1 MWQRNLWVLCICV
14 ALSGASYTM
23 LIPFLPL
30 YLLELNVKQ
39 ADVAVW
45 SGLIFS
51 STFLVAAI
59 LAPYW
64 GRMADQMG
72 KKRMLIRAGF
82 CLAIVYFLGSLA
94 RTPLELLGMRL
105 LQGVA
110 NGFVPASFA
119 IVSSSVPEY
128 KIGTSLGFMQT
139 GLLCGGI
146 MGPLLGGTLS
156 HLYGMRQSFMI
167 AAVIILL
174 ATVAVWL
181 LVEEPKSS
189 VAKKTGSIR
198 DDVRAVLS
206 NRLLGKLLVLLLL
219 VQMTTM
225 ILQPLITLYIAELQ
239 GGLAGADLL
248 AGFIFG
254 LTGVAGALAAP
265 FWGRLGQKRGF
276 YQILIITLAGAGVI
290 NSLQFFVGQITQFSV
305 IQFCFGLF
313 IAGVIPAINAMVI
326 ANTDQDFRGRAFGLT
341 NSANQLGSMLGPILG
356 GIISSLSGIKFVF
369 IFTGFVLVGSALAVW
384 YTKDMQQ
391 ESR

>member
-72 KKRMLIRAGF
+72 KKRMMLRAGF

-156 HLYGMRQSFMI
+156 HL
-167 AAVIILL
+167 
-174 ATVAVWL
+174 
-181 LVEEPKSS
+181 
-189 VAKKTGSIR
+189 
-198 DDVRAVLS
+198 
-206 NRLLGKLLVLLLL
+206 
-219 VQMTTM
+219 
-225 ILQPLITLYIAELQ
+225 
-239 GGLAGADLL
+239 
-248 AGFIFG
+248 
-254 LTGVAGALAAP
+254 
-265 FWGRLGQKRGF
+265 
-276 YQILIITLAGAGVI
+276 
-290 NSLQFFVGQITQFSV
+290 
-305 IQFCFGLF
+305 
-313 IAGVIPAINAMVI
+313 
-326 ANTDQDFRGRAFGLT
+326 
-341 NSANQLGSMLGPILG
+341 
-356 GIISSLSGIKFVF
+356 
-369 IFTGFVLVGSALAVW
+369 
-384 YTKDMQQ
+384 
-391 ESR
+391 